1 MVAAG
6 YNLAAYD
13 ILRDFSCI
21 SMYYASALGK

>member
-13 ILRDFSCI
+13 ILRDFFVLACI
-21 SMYYASALGK
+21 THPH